1 MGIRGGRAIVCTG
14 VLLALLAALVT
25 GTGARLSAQ
34 QALQRRMHVTVVD
47 QSEHTVPG
55 LGPRDFVVHE
65 DKATREVL
73 RVEPAVDPVQLALLV
88 DDTPA
93 AGQYLRD
100 LRTATAAFI
109 KGLTSEAPPGGKNS
123 VAILTLSSRPTI
135 NTNYTTDQ
143 ATLLKGADRIFPQQA
158 THETL
163 LDGIREASEGL
174 TKRHA
179 TRPVIVAVTTDT
191 QDASFSVYD
200 QALKALDDSGAT
212 LYVFEIGANP
222 PNQKDRAIVLD
233 QGTSASGGFYK
244 TILSGTA
251 LTGKMTQLADQLT
264 HQYLVTYA
272 RPDSLIPPEH
282 VTVAA
287 AKAGLTARG
296 TLVKTEGGK

>member
-1 MGIRGGRAIVCTG
+1 
-14 VLLALLAALVT
+14 
-25 GTGARLSAQ
+25 
-34 QALQRRMHVTVVD
+34 MHVTVVD

-55 LGPRDFVVHE
+55 LGPRDFVVRE

-73 RVEPAVDPVQLALLV
+73 RVEPAVDPLQLALLV
-88 DDTPA
+88 DDTPT

-100 LRTATAAFI
+100 LRSATAEFI
-109 KGLTSEAPPGGKNS
+109 KGLTTEARPGGKNS
-123 VAILTLSSRPTI
+123 VAILTLSSRPTV
-135 NTNYTTDQ
+135 NTNYSTDQ
-143 ATLLKGADRIFPQQA
+143 AALLKGADHIFPQQA
-158 THETL
+158 TYPTL

-174 TKRHA
+174 MKRHA

-191 QDASFSVYD
+191 RDASFSVYD
-200 QALKALDDSGAT
+200 QVLHALADSGAT

-233 QGTSASGGFYK
+233 QGTSNSGGFYL
-244 TILSGTA
+244 TILAGTA

-296 TLVKTEGGK
+296 TLVKEEGGK